1 VYLCDLCVIDA
12 FVMSPDGRYV
22 ALLESKQSRPTATI
36 DVVVVDTRTGREVR
50 RFAAIGPSPTSSIGP
65 LLPAWDAQ
73 SGLLLARRSGDHAVR
88 QRIDLA
94 TGGAEA
100 VGRELPDGL
109 LQNSPDGTWMAIV
122 TGERPNLELH
132 LVDRD
137 LEQTRL
143 LLSSDGAEWV
153 DAAWAPD
160 GTAIALMTGTM
171 SPDSAN
177 FLYEIQIIDL
187 ATGEVTR
194 HPTRS
199 VAGKLMWLPPD

>member
-1 VYLCDLCVIDA
+1 
-12 FVMSPDGRYV
+12 MSPDGRSV
-22 ALLESKQSRPTATI
+22 ALLESTQSRPTATI
-36 DVVVVDTRTGREVR
+36 DVVVVDTQTGREVR
-50 RFAAIGPSPTSSIGP
+50 RFADIGPSPTSSIGP
-65 LLPAWDAQ
+65 LLPAWDAH
-73 SGLLLARRSGDHAVR
+73 GELLLARRSGDHAVR

-100 VGRELPDGL
+100 VGRGLPDGL
-109 LQNSPDGTWMAIV
+109 LHNSPDGTWKAIV

-143 LLSSDGAEWV
+143 VLSSDGAEWV

-171 SPDSAN
+171 PTDSAN
-177 FLYEIQIIDL
+177 FVYQILIVDL

-194 HPTRS
+194 YPTGS
-199 VAGKLMWLPPD
+199 VAGKLIWLPAD